1 MTQTTT
7 TTYSSAIMTKWE
19 KKLLAV
25 AEGMLLVDKFATNR
39 IMGRGE
45 GGTLKLNR
53 LLRPS
58 KVTSATSEGTLITP
72 ASAKA
77 LTSNYIELQPEF
89 WGDTFEFTD
98 KVDIVSFISDADNR
112 HVIANQMAR
121 SLDYQGMKILAQ
133 QGMRHRIDKDATY
146 QVSGTADSGSTTT
159 LVDDALDQIDDFW
172 NGGYLTITNP
182 GGPNY
187 DVTQKVTDFA
197 TSGDIVTTA
206 AFNQAQTT
214 ASNYRMTVGTG
225 LGASDKMSITGLLD
239 VSGLHRKLETPKF
252 KGSTLHCFMD
262 AAQERDLWDDSTFL
276 NSAIYDDS
284 ERFENY
290 RVGRWLDIEF
300 MVSSEMYREDVDGTE
315 NQSTGVVYVAPI
327 FGRDSYSIIRWG
339 MGQGDFGVEWHYVDT
354 PDSQNLR
361 LGAKWISWNS
371 HWAGKVM
378 RATSIINLMTGAT
391 DQNIVV

>member
-7 TTYSSAIMTKWE
+7 TTYASAIRTKWE
-19 KKLLAV
+19 TKLLEV
-25 AEGMLLVDKFATNR
+25 AEGMLLVDKFATNK

-53 LLRPS
+53 LLRPP

-72 ASAKA
+72 SSAKA
-77 LTSNYIELQPEF
+77 LTSNVVNLTPEF

-98 KVDIVSFISDADNR
+98 KVDITSFISDADNR
-112 HVIANQMAR
+112 HVIAGQLAR
-121 SLDYQGMKILAQ
+121 SLDYQGMKILATQ
-133 QGMRHRIDKDATY
+133 AMRHRIDKDATY

-159 LVDDALDQIDDFW
+159 LVDDALTQADDAW
-172 NGGYLTITNP
+172 NGGFLTITNP

-187 DVTQKVTDFA
+187 DATQKVSDFVA
-197 TSGDIVTTA
+197 SSDTVTTD
-206 AFNQAQTT
+206 AFNHAHTT
-214 ASNYRMTVGTG
+214 SSNYRMTVGTG
-225 LGASDKMSITGLLD
+225 IVASDKMSITGLLD
-239 VSGLHRKLETPKF
+239 VSGLHRKLETQKF
-252 KGSTLHCFMD
+252 KGATLRCFMD
-262 AAQERDLWDDSTFL
+262 AAQERDLWDDTTFL

-284 ERFENY
+284 DRFENY

-315 NQSTGVVYVAPI
+315 NQATGVVYVAPI
-327 FGRDSYSIIRWG
+327 FGANSYSIVRWG
-339 MGQGDFGVEWHYVDT
+339 MGVGDFGVEWHYVDT

-391 DQNIVV
+391 SQNIVV